1 MFYLFCTVLDTAFG
15 VNLDLQWTPLGDE
28 LVKVAEKYLE
38 LTTKRMFYP
47 LQYSDLLYRFTND
60 CKIHRENLTYLR
72 DFSEKVLD
80 IKAQSDKPSA
90 PSDQKQAEEDIANGR
105 KPLIFLDSLLDLA
118 RKSDNFTKEDI
129 IDNMITI
136 IEAGND
142 TTATTL
148 KMVFLMLAIHP
159 DIQERVHEEILRV
172 CPDTDQFVSME
183 DASALSYIETV
194 CKEVWRLYPVGPF
207 VGRVATLDIKLDG
220 M

>member
-90 PSDQKQAEEDIANGR
+90 PSDQKQAEEEFANGR